1 MVLTTKHH
9 VQGHCCH
16 TLPDIPAVEQVGKV
30 IADITGAATF
40 RSTPGVVRAALE
52 LGHES
57 RHAGL
62 GFLEVVVVVQDLEGD
77 VGAIGGGTLADIT
90 GPTLIHKVN

>member
-1 MVLTTKHH
+1 MTTKHH

-16 TLPDIPAVEQVGKV
+16 TLPDVPAVEQVGKV

-40 RSTPGVVRAALE
+40 WSTPGVVRTALE

-57 RHAGL
+57 GHAGL
-62 GFLEVVVVVQDLEGD
+62 GFLEVVVVFQDLEGD
-77 VGAIGGGTLADIT
+77 VCAISGGTLADIAS
-90 GPTLIHKVN
+90 PALIHKVN